1 MTHLPNPVSFAWRGL
16 FLLLGFAATVSAQTG
31 TISGRVSNAATGSYL
46 ESAAVTIEGST
57 LQTATA
63 RGGEFTL
70 VVPAGRHTLVVGYTG
85 LDTVRETVE
94 IAAGAVVTKDISL
107 TSGIY
112 KMDTVSVSGLR
123 EGNALAI
130 QQQRLAE
137 NMKTVAAS
145 DTFGNPASN
154 PGELLQRLPGV
165 TIDVGAGEATGM
177 YIRGLGTSFISLL
190 MDGNNIAASVGTS
203 AARDFNLAQLATN
216 NIAAAEVVRAPL
228 PDQQANAIAGYVNLV
243 TRRAFD
249 SPGRRTDL
257 TVGTRFT
264 DRGYNDTPAK
274 DRPGLDLI
282 TLTFSDSFNVL
293 GGQRNLGVAFNAT
306 RRDATFLTEEVGPV
320 LLGAIT

>member
-1 MTHLPNPVSFAWRGL
+1 MNTCVKPTPSSRARFAKRFYSIGSG
-16 FLLLGFAATVSAQTG
+16 FLLFSICATLAAAQANG
-31 TISGRVSNAATGSYL
+31 TITGRVSNAATGTYL
-46 ESAAVTIEGST
+46 ESAIVSIEGT
-57 LQTATA
+57 GLQTATE
-63 RGGEFTL
+63 RGGEFSL
-70 VVPAGRHTLVVGYTG
+70 SVPAGTHTVVVTYTG
-85 LDTVRETVE
+85 LDAARESVQVT
-94 IAAGAVVTKDISL
+94 AGSTALKNFSL

-112 KMDTVSVSGLR
+112 KLDAITVTGLR
-123 EGNALAI
+123 EGSALAL

-137 NMKTVAAS
+137 NFKTVAAT
-145 DTFGNPASN
+145 DTFGNPAAN

-216 NIAAAEVVRAPL
+216 NIASAEVIRAPL
-228 PDQQANAIAGYVNLV
+228 PEHQANAIAGYVNLV

-249 SPGRRTDL
+249 TAGRRIDL

-264 DRGYNDTPAK
+264 DRGYNETPAK

-282 TLTFSDSFNVL
+282 SLAFSDSFDVL
-293 GGQRNLGVAFNAT
+293 
-306 RRDATFLTEEVGPV
+306 
-320 LLGAIT
+320 